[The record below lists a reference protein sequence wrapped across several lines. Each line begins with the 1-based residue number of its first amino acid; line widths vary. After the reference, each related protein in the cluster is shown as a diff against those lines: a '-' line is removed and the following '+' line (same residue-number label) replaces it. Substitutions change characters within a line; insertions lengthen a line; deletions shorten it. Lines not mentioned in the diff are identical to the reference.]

1 MSGWSRVVKI
11 YVGDKMTDR
20 DEMIVGHKV
29 YLEGQNY
36 CWGHNDHW
44 G

>member
-1 MSGWSRVVKI
+1 MTRWSKGQVGENERDKMTVGNKI

-29 YLEGQNY
+29 YL
-36 CWGHNDHW
+36 
-44 G
+44 